1 MSETKIN
8 DSFLDKLRGTRIN
21 DEGSP
26 VPDLT
31 GRTLGDFYAEQ
42 KMNVASGEADIYR
55 CSGVGEHA
63 GKRYVLKYYRRE
75 NAVKPDVA
83 EKLKRIKNP
92 CVAPVAGFG
101 TYERHQYTVIPYY
114 EMPALSDALARGS
127 RFSEDELRNI
137 IIPSVIQGLKALH
150 DAGILHKDLKPG
162 NLIPD
167 DTGEHIVLI
176 DFGISSD
183 AGKNTILVTQ
193 TGMTPAYAAPHYRL

>member
-1 MSETKIN
+1 MSETKVN
-8 DSFLDKLRGTRIN
+8 ASFLDKLRGKTRIN
-21 DEGSP
+21 DGESP

-42 KMNVASGEADIYR
+42 KMTVTSGEADIYR
-55 CSGVGEHA
+55 CSGAGAHA

-75 NAVKPDVA
+75 NAVKPDVI
-83 EKLKRIKNP
+83 EKLKGINNP
-92 CVAPVAGFG
+92 CVAPVVSFG
-101 TYERHQYTVIPYY
+101 TYEKHQYAVLPYY
-114 EMPALSDALARGS
+114 EMQALSDLLAQGI
-127 RFSEDELRNI
+127 RFSEDELRSF
-137 IIPSVIQGLKALH
+137 IIPSVIEGLKALH

-183 AGKNTILVTQ
+183 AGKNTILVTR
-193 TGMTPAYAAPHYRL
+193 TGMTP